1 MNNSGRSGK
10 NCQRVQTAFQVILNP
25 LSTTD
30 PSEWKTTVALS
41 CDSCEVAEWLLI
53 GPAGDPGRK
62 AGAAGLCQEGATVA
76 VIHLGDRIDGGQ
88 WSCTWR

>member
-1 MNNSGRSGK
+1 M
-10 NCQRVQTAFQVILNP
+10 
-25 LSTTD
+25 
-30 PSEWKTTVALS
+30 ALS

-76 VIHLGDRIDGGQ
+76 VIHLGDRVDEGQ
-88 WSCTWR
+88 WSRTWR